1 MVLQGRLEDSFVKLD
16 QLAQLVPS
24 KESVEERKQL
34 ETKNSQLEQEL
45 NLQRS
50 QFEDL
55 AAKLLETSK
64 QI

>member
-1 MVLQGRLEDSFVKLD
+1 MKLD